1 MPSRQPN
8 PEDLPDAQ
16 RIGLALKRLR
26 EERGLLQRE
35 VVEQMGKPPSSIPLI
50 GRWER
55 GTTAPSVTN
64 VWQYLRAIDAD
75 FADLERALQPPPD
88 PAARSRLQEIAD
100 QLNRLGREAVNERR
114 HPRNDSW
121 RGFSS

>member
-1 MPSRQPN
+1 MPSRKPI

-35 VVEQMGKPPSSIPLI
+35 VVELMGKPSSSIPLI

-55 GTTAPSVTN
+55 GSTAPSVTN

-75 FADLERALQPPPD
+75 FSDLERALRPPPD
-88 PAARSRLQEIAD
+88 PARRSRLQEIAD
-100 QLNRLGREAVNERR
+100 QLNRLGREATVSSRR
-114 HPRNDSW
+114 PREARW
-121 RGFSS
+121 R